1 MDDICIFARTKE
13 ELHQLLAEIN
23 EYFIQNLKLRIKGNY
38 QIFPSF
44 IRGIDFVGYRIFL
57 KDTLLRKSTC
67 QEFERKMTAIRKK
80 IESGQEMNYSEWCA
94 INSYKGWLKYCD
106 SSRLS
111 ENILNQFSLML
122 IGTIKIISRKV
133 VKSMKKYGKV
143 RSTKQPE
150 QKVIDD
156 YSVWIAENITPVTEA
171 GTDEQ
176 PGFTGYEYD
185 LTQYTKDEYIKM
197 IDDRNASLEDQM
209 TQAQEAMCEIYE
221 MMA

>member
-1 MDDICIFARTKE
+1 MKE
-13 ELHQLLAEIN
+13 
-23 EYFIQNLKLRIKGNY
+23 
-38 QIFPSF
+38 
-44 IRGIDFVGYRIFL
+44 
-57 KDTLLRKSTC
+57 
-67 QEFERKMTAIRKK
+67 
-80 IESGQEMNYSEWCA
+80 
-94 INSYKGWLKYCD
+94 
-106 SSRLS
+106 
-111 ENILNQFSLML
+111 
-122 IGTIKIISRKV
+122 
-133 VKSMKKYGKV
+133 YGKV

-221 MMA
+221 MMMLQAASADCRLAQSAALLSRFSSPSLAAQRSASCCGESSRRRYFSSCHKSCAS

>member
-1 MDDICIFARTKE
+1 
-13 ELHQLLAEIN
+13 
-23 EYFIQNLKLRIKGNY
+23 
-38 QIFPSF
+38 
-44 IRGIDFVGYRIFL
+44 
-57 KDTLLRKSTC
+57 
-67 QEFERKMTAIRKK
+67 
-80 IESGQEMNYSEWCA
+80 
-94 INSYKGWLKYCD
+94 
-106 SSRLS
+106 
-111 ENILNQFSLML
+111 
-122 IGTIKIISRKV
+122 
-133 VKSMKKYGKV
+133 MKKYGKV